1 MWIQPGLVLFDQLRV
16 AKLEMFQQGAAKQ
29 RFVELRFVG
38 VGPTGLVLVGPTEG
52 CLYPAQAVVTCFPA
66 R

>member
-1 MWIQPGLVLFDQLRV
+1 MVLVDQLRV

-29 RFVELRFVG
+29 RFVQLRLVG

-52 CLYPAQAVVTCFPA
+52 CSHPAQAAVTCFPA